1 MTPCIVIIKD
11 GVVDDLILCRDGD
24 HAKTVFVEKCA
35 ETFSNWE
42 EYSQADI
49 DAIIDNGY
57 EQSAHS
63 AVCLSWART
72 PDEEIG

>member
-24 HAKTVFVEKCA
+24 HAQKVFLENCA
-35 ETFSNWE
+35 ETFSNWD
-42 EYSQADI
+42 EYTQEDI
-49 DAIIDNGY
+49 DAIIGNGY
-57 EQSAHS
+57 EKSAYS

-72 PDEEIG
+72 PEEDKE